1 MSNDYD
7 DAAFIA
13 QLRANDFS
21 AQVQLLRTYAPKLT
35 ALAMTFRL
43 SREDAV
49 EVASQSLQKVIDKI
63 DTYEDSKGVKF
74 STWVFQI
81 AKNTTI
87 DRLRQ
92 MQREQEKSGGSLE
105 SVDGLVDAGVQIE
118 SLVSFPD
125 SDDEDV
131 GPQDI
136 EHEILNQAFENL
148 SSIEQEVLSRW
159 VYGNSFKE
167 IGQLIG
173 KKEGTAKVT
182 KYRALIKLREKYLTI
197 AASQD
202 NEAREALKARY
213 KSIRRELQ

>member
-7 DAAFIA
+7 DAAFIS

-21 AQVQLLRTYAPKLT
+21 AQSRLMRIYAPKLT
-35 ALAMTFRL
+35 AFAMTLGL

-49 EVASQSLQKVIDKI
+49 EIVSHSLQKVIEKI
-63 DTYEDSKGVKF
+63 NSYKDSKGVKF
-74 STWVFQI
+74 STWVLQVT
-81 AKNTTI
+81 KNATI

-92 MQREQEKSGGSLE
+92 IQREQEKSGGSLE
-105 SVDGLVDAGVQIE
+105 SIDGLIDSGVQIE
-118 SLVSFPD
+118 SLMSLPD
-125 SDDEDV
+125 SDDEDA

-136 EHEILNQAFENL
+136 EHEILNQALESL
-148 SSIEQEVLSRW
+148 SYIEQEVLSRW

-182 KYRALIKLREKYLTI
+182 SRFV
-197 AASQD
+197 
-202 NEAREALKARY
+202 
-213 KSIRRELQ
+213 